1 MTSSCSFR
9 ITRTAEDMAHTINVL
24 SQRVIQ
30 LEQRQ
35 ASLEFKLSQKNID
48 LPLEETKILDD
59 EELASAKH
67 AMSED
72 QYNQEYECSWS
83 AAIPGA
89 IYAKELEKIE
99 SWDDLTWEQRKEK
112 GFVSVDNWFHNH
124 DSKKDFIQ
132 DLADSIE
139 DLAIKS

>member
-59 EELASAKH
+59 VDHLLSECQELLAGS
-67 AMSED
+67 STNQTVNDRVRD
-72 QYNQEYECSWS
+72 QEVDSGTF
-83 AAIPGA
+83 AA
-89 IYAKELEKIE
+89 
-99 SWDDLTWEQRKEK
+99 
-112 GFVSVDNWFHNH
+112 
-124 DSKKDFIQ
+124 
-132 DLADSIE
+132 
-139 DLAIKS
+139 

>member
-1 MTSSCSFR
+1 MQFL
-9 ITRTAEDMAHTINVL
+9 NP
-24 SQRVIQ
+24 SQSI
-30 LEQRQ
+30 
-35 ASLEFKLSQKNID
+35 ASLKLKTISLSLTDKQFDLLERIAKADDRRLSDLSYLLFGRGLAFFFCESSISIKKLDSEYTKEEIEQQAKN
-48 LPLEETKILDD
+48 
-59 EELASAKH
+59 
-67 AMSED
+67 
-72 QYNQEYECSWS
+72 
-83 AAIPGA
+83 
-89 IYAKELEKIE
+89 KELEKIE